1 MNQEGV
7 ISKKYVCRVN
17 KRVQHAIGDWMMDTI
32 RWGKMGDP
40 HLSPV
45 KAGEMMTARHGIL
58 ALIT

>member
-1 MNQEGV
+1 M
-7 ISKKYVCRVN
+7 CRVN

-58 ALIT
+58 SLIT